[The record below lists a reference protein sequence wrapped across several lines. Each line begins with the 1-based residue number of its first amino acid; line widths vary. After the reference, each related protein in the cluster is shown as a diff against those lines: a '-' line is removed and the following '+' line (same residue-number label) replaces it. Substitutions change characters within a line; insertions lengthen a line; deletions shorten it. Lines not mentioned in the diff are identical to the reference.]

1 MARQVGAHVT
11 TTLDVVAMIEVIA
24 SWLSWVFPFFL
35 ARRRQPPDRK
45 SVTAPEARR
54 GIALQS
60 IAFFLVWFRTIRSS
74 HPPLLIAAM
83 IIAPLSAGLA
93 AWAVGHLGKQW
104 RIQAGL
110 YSDHE
115 LVRSGP
121 YAYLRHPIYA
131 SMLGMLVATGL
142 VMTWWPIVIA
152 AAAIF
157 IIGIEIRI
165 RAEEKLLR
173 SRFGES
179 FEAYRASVPA
189 YIPFVR

>member
-1 MARQVGAHVT
+1 MT
-11 TTLDVVAMIEVIA
+11 ITLGVAAMIEVFA
-24 SWLSWVFPFFL
+24 CWLLWVFPFLL
-35 ARRRQPPDRK
+35 ARRKQTSDRK
-45 SVTAPEARR
+45 SVIAPEARI
-54 GIALQS
+54 GIALQA
-60 IAFFLVWFRTIRSS
+60 IAFFLAWFRTVRSE
-74 HPPLLIAAM
+74 PAALLIAAM
-83 IIAPLSAGLA
+83 ILAPLSAGLA
-93 AWAVGHLGKQW
+93 ASAVSHLGKQW
-104 RIQAGL
+104 RIQAGV

-115 LVRSGP
+115 LIRSGP
-121 YAYLRHPIYA
+121 YAFVRHPIYA
-131 SMLGMLVATGL
+131 SMLGMLVATGFI
-142 VMTWWPIVIA
+142 MTWWPVVIA